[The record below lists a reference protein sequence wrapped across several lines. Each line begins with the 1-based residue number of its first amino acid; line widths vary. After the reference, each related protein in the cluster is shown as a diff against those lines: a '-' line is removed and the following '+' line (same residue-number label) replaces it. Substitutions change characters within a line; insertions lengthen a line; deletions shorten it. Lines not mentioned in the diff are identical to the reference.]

1 MKRVKGT
8 GLCSLVCTAAL
19 FVTGCAGTAPDPA
32 GAAARATAS
41 PTGSPGER
49 PPHPDRGHSR
59 EGTSATPGSADT
71 SRTLPVT
78 PGGSGTASV
87 TRASGTTRGRD
98 TGTRVTLVSYD
109 AASRKAVVRHNAGG
123 PAAALRTGD
132 VVAAPPTRTV
142 PRGALFK
149 VTGVESA
156 GARKTQLTTAPAS
169 VADVLGSS
177 RAKGTV
183 PVAPSAWT
191 VDPLL
196 EGLDMV
202 RGLAGGGKADA
213 SAGARKPLRLAFD
226 AHVPMFGGKPWL
238 ERETRIGG
246 FFEMTPEVS
255 FSYDGRGTADA
266 SDATASVKLSGS
278 YRAGWRLKGPVR
290 TPRIAPRVPLAVL
303 AAYPVVMVGSVPVVV
318 SLKLQ
323 LVLQVRVDGSLTVD
337 VEQTTGGTL
346 RIGTRYTRETGWQGD
361 GHADGKP
368 VGKGTAEVSGDG
380 ELRVLLGPEASI
392 GLYDAVGIDA
402 LFGPYLRVKAE
413 QPGLLGASGERR
425 QGRWSV
431 HGGVT
436 LEGSLFSRMPFT
448 ILGIRPTP
456 RLLFPLITEEW
467 PLARGTLPPLP

>member
-1 MKRVKGT
+1 MKRVNGT

-19 FVTGCAGTAPDPA
+19 VVTGCAAPAPGPA
-32 GAAARATAS
+32 EAASGAEAS
-41 PTGSPGER
+41 STGSPGER
-49 PPHPDRGHSR
+49 PPDPDRGHSR
-59 EGTSATPGSADT
+59 EDSSAPSGSAER

-87 TRASGTTRGRD
+87 TRPSDRTSGRD
-98 TGTRVTLVSYD
+98 TDTRVTLVSYD
-109 AASRKAVVRHNAGG
+109 AASRKAVVRHDARG

-132 VVAAPPTRTV
+132 VVAGPPTEAS
-142 PRGALFK
+142 PKGALFK
-149 VTGVESA
+149 VTGVRSQD
-156 GARKTQLTTAPAS
+156 GRKTELTTAPAS
-169 VADVLGSS
+169 LADVLGSS
-177 RAKGTV
+177 RASGTV

-191 VDPLL
+191 VDPLIK
-196 EGLDMV
+196 GLDVV
-202 RGLAGGGKADA
+202 RGLAGGGQVDA
-213 SAGARKPLRLAFD
+213 SAGVRTPLRLDFD
-226 AHVPMFGGKPWL
+226 THVPMFGGKPWL
-238 ERETRIGG
+238 ERETRVGG

-266 SDATASVKLSGS
+266 SDATASVQVSGP

-290 TPRIAPRVPLAVL
+290 APRVAPRIPLALL
-303 AAYPVVMVGSVPVVV
+303 AAYPVIMVGTVPVVV
-318 SLKLQ
+318 SLRLQ

-337 VEQTTGGTL
+337 VEQTTGGTM
-346 RIGTRYTRETGWQGD
+346 RIGTRYTKETGWKGD

-380 ELRVLLGPEASI
+380 DLRMLLGPEASI

-413 QPGLLGASGERR
+413 QPGLVDASSNRR
-425 QGRWSV
+425 KGKWSV
-431 HGGVT
+431 YGGVT

-467 PLARGTLPPLP
+467 PLARGSLPPLP

>member
-19 FVTGCAGTAPDPA
+19 FVTGCADTAPDPA
-32 GAAARATAS
+32 EAAPQAKAS

-49 PPHPDRGHSR
+49 PPNPDRSDSR
-59 EGTSATPGSADT
+59 KDSSATSGSAEK
-71 SRTLPVT
+71 SRMLPVT
-78 PGGSGTASV
+78 TGGSGTASI
-87 TRASGTTRGRD
+87 TRPSDRTSGGD

-109 AASRKAVVRHNAGG
+109 AASRKAVVRHDTRG
-123 PAAALRTGD
+123 PAATLRKGD
-132 VVAAPPTRTV
+132 VVAGPPTKAS
-142 PRGALFK
+142 PKGALFK
-149 VTGVESA
+149 VTGV
-156 GARKTQLTTAPAS
+156 GVVDGRKTELTIAPAS
-169 VADVLGSS
+169 LADVLGSS
-177 RAKGTV
+177 RASGTV

-191 VDPLL
+191 VDPLIK
-196 EGLDMV
+196 GLDVV
-202 RGLAGGGKADA
+202 RGSVGGGKADA
-213 SAGARKPLRLAFD
+213 SAGARKPLRLDFD

-255 FSYDGRGTADA
+255 FSYDGRGTAVA
-266 SDATASVKLSGS
+266 SDATASVKVSGP
-278 YRAGWRLKGPVR
+278 YRAGWHLKGPVR
-290 TPRIAPRVPLAVL
+290 APRIAPRIPLSML

-323 LVLQVRVDGSLTVD
+323 LVLQVQVDGSLTVD
-337 VEQTTGGTL
+337 VTQTTGGTM
-346 RIGTRYTRETGWQGD
+346 RIGTRYTKETGWQGD

-368 VGKGTAEVSGDG
+368 VDKGTAEVSGDG
-380 ELRVLLGPEASI
+380 DLRVLLGPEASI

-413 QPGLLGASGERR
+413 QPGLVSALRDRR
-425 QGRWSV
+425 KGKWSV

-456 RLLFPLITEEW
+456 RQLFPLITDEW
-467 PLARGTLPPLP
+467 PLARGSLPPLP